1 MDKETRT
8 FIEVQMKAQ
17 LEDITGVIREMG
29 TALETRMTKEIATLR
44 DEAKGMEKG
53 LRQDMEI
60 LKMDVSAI
68 KRETANLKLEFE
80 EARTE
85 VQETRAAVL
94 RLEHALQDKVE
105 AQGDELQDT
114 RQRVERIEKHL
125 GLSHSLTA

>member
-1 MDKETRT
+1 MDKEMRA
-8 FIEVQMKAQ
+8 FIEAQMKAQ

-29 TALETRMTKEIATLR
+29 TALETRLTKEIATLR
-44 DEAKGMEKG
+44 EETKGMEKG

-85 VQETRAAVL
+85 AQETRAAVL
-94 RLEHALQDKVE
+94 RVEHALQDRVE

-114 RQRVERIEKHL
+114 RQRIERIEKHL
-125 GLSHSLTA
+125 GLPHSLAA

>member
-8 FIEVQMKAQ
+8 FIEAQMKAQ

-44 DEAKGMEKG
+44 DEAKSMEKG

-94 RLEHALQDKVE
+94 RLEHTLQDKLE
-105 AQGDELQDT
+105 AHEDEIQDT
-114 RQRVERIEKHL
+114 RQRIERIEKHL
-125 GLSHSLTA
+125 GLPRSLAA